1 MASNLF
7 SIIKEYFTPDN
18 ISALSKFTGLDDT
31 KTGNVISSA
40 LPVLLAG
47 IVKRASDIDGAEQL
61 LGIFKA
67 NEGTDLNDLTGLLS
81 GSQTNEK
88 FTKSGTNAADLIFGK
103 SLNSVKEEIAKS
115 SGVDKGIIS
124 KLLPVVAGIVM
135 SLIGKEALSK
145 EVTTS
150 SGITSMLSGLM
161 PSLKGVIPAGLAGV
175 LGLENIAGGNASDS
189 ATEETETGGIGKIL
203 LPLLAIAAILGVI
216 YVFSRGCSQNE
227 MATKKV
233 VKDTAK
239 VVEQKAETET
249 SMPAEWLA
257 LGEFTFFELI
267 SGDSI
272 KIPELGVER
281 KLLGFIMDSA
291 KAVDKETWFSFDR
304 ILFETD
310 KAELKPESM
319 DQIKSISA
327 IMKAFP
333 NVELKI
339 GGYTDDT
346 GDPKFNQKLSN
357 ERAAAVMNAIIATGI
372 SSERLASEGYGAKH
386 PVAENSTEEG
396 RAKNRRIDVRVTKK

>member
-47 IVKRASDIDGAEQL
+47 IVKKASDISGAEQL

-103 SLNSVKEEIAKS
+103 SLNSVKDEIAKS

-150 SGITSMLSGLM
+150 SGITSMLSGLL

-175 LGLENIAGGNASDS
+175 LGLENIAGGSASGS
-189 ATEETETGGIGKIL
+189 AIEETEPGGIGKIL

-239 VVEQKAETET
+239 IVEQKTETET
-249 SMPAEWLA
+249 RMPAEWLA
-257 LGEFTFFELI
+257 LGEFSFFELI

-291 KAVDKETWFSFDR
+291 KVVDKETWFSFDR

>member
-189 ATEETETGGIGKIL
+189 ATEETEPGGIGKIL

-272 KIPELGVER
+272 KIPKLGVER